1 MVISEQLNGGQ
12 RIVLTPNRS
21 MSWRG
26 NQIFLLGMI
35 CLSGMISV
43 GFALI
48 GAWVILP
55 FAGLEMLALGSALYY
70 VSWKLSYQQ
79 VIVITEDSV
88 AVDKG
93 VYKPKKSWLFSREA
107 LSLSVQPEEHEWST
121 PVIQLRHKQSLVEIG
136 EFLNQSDCRTLLA
149 LLKEH
154 GIPTRTWGAAGKQA
168 F

>member
-1 MVISEQLNGGQ
+1 
-12 RIVLTPNRS
+12 

-26 NQIFLLGMI
+26 NQIFLLSMI
-35 CLSGMISV
+35 CLSALISI

-79 VIVITEDSV
+79 VINITADSV
-88 AVDKG
+88 TIDKG
-93 VYKPKKSWLFSREA
+93 VYKPKRSWLFTRDG

-121 PVIQLRHKQSLVEIG
+121 PVIQLRHQQNLVEIG
-136 EFLNQSDCRTLLA
+136 EFLNQADCLTLLR
-149 LLKEH
+149 LLKDN